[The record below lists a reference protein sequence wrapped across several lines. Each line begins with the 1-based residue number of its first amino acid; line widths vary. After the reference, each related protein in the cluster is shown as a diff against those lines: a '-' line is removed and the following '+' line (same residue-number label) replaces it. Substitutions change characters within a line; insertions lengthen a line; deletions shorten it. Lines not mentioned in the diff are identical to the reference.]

1 MRQEILF
8 RFIYLFIKKKKLI
21 SAKCVLYRTYLLE
34 RDRDYDVNTIKSTCM
49 GIVDNSQ
56 RGLLNLINV
65 VLLLTDIYLHL
76 TMKFGIDRYLKKK
89 NETDYIRSVSFK
101 I

>member
-1 MRQEILF
+1 MRPLSHV
-8 RFIYLFIKKKKLI
+8 LI
-21 SAKCVLYRTYLLE
+21 RETE
-34 RDRDYDVNTIKSTCM
+34 RDYDVNTIKSTCM